1 MKRQPNILNS
11 WAPGWSWR
19 EHLVCPFFVLALLE
33 ELGNL
38 SAFLLYH
45 TFMAVLQYNYESFG
59 ILCNKL
65 KILASLSMV
74 HSKVT
79 CHVGREFL
87 ANVNEPAVKWLG
99 SKNFKRS

>member
-1 MKRQPNILNS
+1 M
-11 WAPGWSWR
+11 A
-19 EHLVCPFFVLALLE
+19 LALLE

-45 TFMAVLQYNYESFG
+45 TLTAVFQYNYESFG
-59 ILCNKL
+59 ILYNKL

-87 ANVNEPAVKWLG
+87 ANVNEPC
-99 SKNFKRS
+99 SKIVGIKKF